1 MRGITNNGFDDGI
14 LSNTAYD
21 LFEFCTAEDVSNNTY
36 EGEHTLKNSTGI
48 YTTEIHR
55 MSGRNYVTGDYYGIT
70 GDDSTKYVSAIIKGV
85 DWSKYKQIY
94 VTDYRRGV
102 VTPNISGGVLS
113 AGIWSMDNAY
123 NTLWLIYSDAAYS
136 QRHNGIDSGG
146 LIYRDGMNHSNYT
159 SGVLV
164 IQDDMLYGRTS
175 RNAAYYSPEW
185 QNYQL
190 YAFKDIVIPL

>member
-21 LFEFCTAEDVSNNTY
+21 LFEFCTADDVTNNTY
-36 EGEHTLKNSTGI
+36 EGEHTLRNNTGI

-55 MSGRNYVTGDYYGIT
+55 MDGKNYVTGDYYGIT
-70 GDDSTKYVSAIIKGV
+70 GNDSTKYVSAIIKGV

-94 VTDYRRGV
+94 VTDYRNDGTNPNSRGAA
-102 VTPNISGGVLS
+102 T
-113 AGIWSMDNAY
+113 AAIWSLDSSY
-123 NTLWLIYSDAAYS
+123 YTLALRYSDVGSARYNAVTA
-136 QRHNGIDSGG
+136 GG
-146 LIYRDGMNHSNYT
+146 LVYRDIMSANNYSSGIMTIQGDVMYGTT
-159 SGVLV
+159 SK
-164 IQDDMLYGRTS
+164 
-175 RNAAYYSPEW
+175 NAKYYSPDW